1 MSPATW
7 PDIHQDQE
15 KHSAM
20 WKMILTYLYLRKQDP
35 NDPKHLDVRFM
46 HGMNRI
52 SIFLFLLALV
62 LMLVRWISG

>member
-1 MSPATW
+1 
-7 PDIHQDQE
+7 
-15 KHSAM
+15 M